1 MRPEPEKQAMPA
13 RRRAGVCMHIT
24 SLPGPYGIG
33 EIGRHAREFIDHMRE
48 MRLAVWQFLPTSP
61 TAYGDSPYQPL
72 STFAGN
78 ELLIDIGVL
87 VGKGFLTDSEVE
99 ELTTL
104 PERYVDYGALI
115 PIKNRL
121 LNIAAGRF
129 ENVADDELKAEYR
142 HFLAQHDS
150 KWLHDYAVFRIL
162 KTRHGERPWPE
173 WQPEYVH
180 RDAKALHELEAA
192 EAQQIAYIKI
202 IQFFF
207 HHQWHAL
214 RDYAHAN
221 GVRLF
226 GDMSI
231 CIALDSADAWAN
243 RDLLQIDE
251 DGRPGHV
258 AGVPPDYFSEDGQL
272 WGNPLYAW
280 ENHEATGYAWWIDR
294 LRASAALT
302 DLVRIDHFRGFES
315 YWSVP
320 ADSETAKNGAW
331 EPGPGDAIFDAMRD
345 ALGELPIVAEDLGVI
360 TPEVEAL
367 RDRHNIP
374 GMHVLQFDVT
384 DDEVEISS
392 IEENSVGYTG
402 THDNDTTIGWFH
414 GSPDDIRTPE
424 EIRDAQQAALAA
436 TGGNPETI
444 HIDMIR
450 TAFASD
456 AKIAIAPLQDFLG
469 LGSEARFNTPG
480 TSSNNWRWRVLDTQL
495 TDNLCDNV
503 AAMVDASG
511 RAPAS

>member
-1 MRPEPEKQAMPA
+1 MSQKTNGHAMPA
-13 RRRAGVCMHIT
+13 GRRAGICMHIT

-33 EIGRHAREFIDHMRE
+33 EIGRHAREFIDRMRE
-48 MRLAVWQFLPTSP
+48 MKLAVWQFLPTGP

-78 ELLIDIGVL
+78 EMLIDIEDL
-87 VGKGFLTDSEVE
+87 VERGFLTGDEVD

-104 PERYVDYGALI
+104 PERYVDYGTLI

-121 LNIAAGRF
+121 LNLAAARF
-129 ENVADDELKAEYR
+129 EDTADDELKAVYR
-142 HFLAQHDS
+142 HFLAQHD
-150 KWLHDYAVFRIL
+150 KTWLDDYAVFRIL
-162 KTRHGERPWPE
+162 KSRHGERPWPE

-180 RDAKALHELEAA
+180 RDEEALHKLEDTA
-192 EAQQIAYIKI
+192 AQQIEYIKI
-202 IQFFF
+202 IQCIF
-207 HHQWHAL
+207 HHQWNTL
-214 RDYAHAN
+214 RRYAREN

-226 GDMSI
+226 GDMPI

-243 RDLLQIDE
+243 RDILQIDE
-251 DGRPGHV
+251 DGRPDHV

-280 ENHEATGYAWWIDR
+280 KNHEDTGYEWWIDR
-294 LRASAALT
+294 LRASAELA

-320 ADSETAKNGAW
+320 ADSETAKIGAW
-331 EPGPGDAIFDAMRD
+331 EPGPGDAIFDAMRN
-345 ALGELPIVAEDLGVI
+345 ALGDLPIVAEDLGVI

-367 RDRHNIP
+367 RNRHNIP

-384 DDEVEISS
+384 DDTVDLSA
-392 IEENSVGYTG
+392 IEENSVCYTG
-402 THDNDTTIGWFH
+402 THDNDTTLGWFH
-414 GSPDDIRTPE
+414 GSPDDIRTPQ
-424 EIRDAQQAALAA
+424 EIQDAQQAALAA
-436 TGGNPETI
+436 TGGTPETI

-450 TAFASD
+450 TAFATE
-456 AKIAIAPLQDFLG
+456 ATIAIAPLQDYLG
-469 LGSEARFNTPG
+469 LGSEARINTPG

-495 TDNLCDNV
+495 TDKLCDNV

-511 RAPAS
+511 RAPAN